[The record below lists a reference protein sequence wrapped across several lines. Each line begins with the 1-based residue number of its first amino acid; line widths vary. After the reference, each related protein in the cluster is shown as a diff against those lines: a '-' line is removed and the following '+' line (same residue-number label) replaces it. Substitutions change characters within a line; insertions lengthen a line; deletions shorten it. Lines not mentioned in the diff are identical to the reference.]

1 MVQYG
6 ANKLFIKYLTL
17 FYNVE
22 LILLLI
28 AQQKYKAEN
37 VSKCANKK
45 SEQRKIKNE
54 I

>member
-1 MVQYG
+1 MVQK
-6 ANKLFIKYLTL
+6 NYLLNIRTL

-28 AQQKYKAEN
+28 AQQKYKAED
-37 VSKCANKK
+37 VSKGANKK

>member
-1 MVQYG
+1 MVQT
-6 ANKLFIKYLTL
+6 NYLLNIRTL

-28 AQQKYKAEN
+28 AQQKYKAEDI
-37 VSKCANKK
+37 SKGANKK